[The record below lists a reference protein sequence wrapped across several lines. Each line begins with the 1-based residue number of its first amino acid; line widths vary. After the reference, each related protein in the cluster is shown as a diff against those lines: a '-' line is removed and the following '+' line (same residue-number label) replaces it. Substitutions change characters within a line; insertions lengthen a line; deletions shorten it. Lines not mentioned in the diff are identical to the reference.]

1 MCLGVLDLL
10 HVDRLTS
17 FLTQVIEAHEHHQDT
32 LIELNDDENAK
43 LSIAEKKKI
52 TDAVIETL
60 REANLL
66 GCSTVLTDMVKE
78 DVEMPKVRKTLRSYN
93 SIERAI
99 LTFITLLSYSCF
111 QE

>member
-1 MCLGVLDLL
+1 MLALL
-10 HVDRLTS
+10 QVFYWFLS

-43 LSIAEKKKI
+43 LSIAEKRKI

-66 GCSTVLTDMVKE
+66 GCSTALTDMVKE
-78 DVEMPKVRKTLRSYN
+78 DVEMPKVRKEALCSYN
-93 SIERAI
+93 SISRAI
-99 LTFITLLSYSCF
+99 LTFLTLLSYYCF